1 MKVLLNVSI
10 ARFSDGS
17 SNVFNSGEVVDL
29 PADEAERMIALG
41 RAIRVE
47 EPKQEEVE
55 VRETPKPRTT
65 SKRGA

>member
-10 ARFSDGS
+10 ARFSNGS
-17 SNVFNSGEVVDL
+17 SKVFNSGEVVDL

-41 RAIRVE
+41 RAKRVE
-47 EPKQEEVE
+47 EPKQEDVQ
-55 VRETPKPRTT
+55 VRATPKPKPS

>member
-1 MKVLLNVSI
+1 VKVLLNVSI

-41 RAIRVE
+41 RASRVE

>member
-1 MKVLLNVSI
+1 VKVLLNVSI